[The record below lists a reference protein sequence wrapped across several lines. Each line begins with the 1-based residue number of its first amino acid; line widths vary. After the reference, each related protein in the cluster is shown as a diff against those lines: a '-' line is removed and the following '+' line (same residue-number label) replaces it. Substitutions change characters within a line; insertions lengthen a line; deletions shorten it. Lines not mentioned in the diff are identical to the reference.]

1 MATRGI
7 KTRHRHL
14 MRDLLRVL
22 PHGKRGSKIA
32 TNGEQGLGEL
42 LQLCEESDCSEALLL
57 DARDPAGRLYLW
69 AATCPEGPSVLFRV
83 VNVHTVAELKL
94 EARRAHRAR
103 NVLIFDRAFG
113 WRLAELSACG
123 LQALLAPGRAFGC
136 SSERRVVRALLTRIF
151 SVDPSVEPG
160 RALHAITF
168 LWLDGRVW
176 LRVYRIQYAD
186 DGTVL
191 DVAEIGP
198 RTVLCPVRIIASG
211 FGGAILHE
219 PR

>member
-83 VNVHTVAELKL
+83 VNEPPQSVPCDRRCRGSASSSTACCSGGGRKA
-94 EARRAHRAR
+94 ARA
-103 NVLIFDRAFG
+103 
-113 WRLAELSACG
+113 S
-123 LQALLAPGRAFGC
+123 P
-136 SSERRVVRALLTRIF
+136 
-151 SVDPSVEPG
+151 
-160 RALHAITF
+160 
-168 LWLDGRVW
+168 
-176 LRVYRIQYAD
+176 
-186 DGTVL
+186 
-191 DVAEIGP
+191 P
-198 RTVLCPVRIIASG
+198 RTVCS
-211 FGGAILHE
+211 
-219 PR
+219 

>member
-1 MATRGI
+1 MA
-7 KTRHRHL
+7 
-14 MRDLLRVL
+14 
-22 PHGKRGSKIA
+22 
-32 TNGEQGLGEL
+32 EQSRLKVG
-42 LQLCEESDCSEALLL
+42 SEALEL
-57 DARDPAGRLYLW
+57 
-69 AATCPEGPSVLFRV
+69 ATLCDGDLEWIVECPV
-83 VNVHTVAELKL
+83 
-94 EARRAHRAR
+94 
-103 NVLIFDRAFG
+103 
-113 WRLAELSACG
+113 
-123 LQALLAPGRAFGC
+123 
-136 SSERRVVRALLTRIF
+136 ALLTRIF

>member
-113 WRLAELSACG
+113 
-123 LQALLAPGRAFGC
+123 C

-198 RTVLCPVRIIASG
+198 RLVLEPVRIIASA
-211 FGGAILHE
+211 FGGAVLHSHVPSKMPLE
-219 PR
+219 QENEWR

>member
-1 MATRGI
+1 M
-7 KTRHRHL
+7 
-14 MRDLLRVL
+14 L

-69 AATCPEGPSVLFRV
+69 AATCPEGPSVLFRA

-103 NVLIFDRAFG
+103 NVLIFD
-113 WRLAELSACG
+113 
-123 LQALLAPGRAFGC
+123 RAFGC

>member
-1 MATRGI
+1 
-7 KTRHRHL
+7 

-113 WRLAELSACG
+113 
-123 LQALLAPGRAFGC
+123 C

-151 SVDPSVEPG
+151 SVDPSVEPA

>member
-1 MATRGI
+1 M
-7 KTRHRHL
+7 
-14 MRDLLRVL
+14 
-22 PHGKRGSKIA
+22 
-32 TNGEQGLGEL
+32 
-42 LQLCEESDCSEALLL
+42 
-57 DARDPAGRLYLW
+57 
-69 AATCPEGPSVLFRV
+69 
-83 VNVHTVAELKL
+83 NVHTVAELKL

-103 NVLIFDRAFG
+103 NVLIFD
-113 WRLAELSACG
+113 
-123 LQALLAPGRAFGC
+123 RAFGC